1 MPNHA
6 HRATLSQGLG
16 LGVQAR
22 QGSSGLV
29 RALRGSSGPVRALQG
44 PLGLFGAL
52 RFGAVRGPSG
62 LFGALR
68 GLSGPVSLLGL
79 FGCLW
84 GSLRPSWVP
93 FFGLFVLLRA
103 FRSFRRPSGSFSI
116 FLGPF
121 RAHRRL
127 WGCPSGISRRCFWF
141 LCVFL

>member
-79 FGCLW
+79 FGPFGCLW
-84 GSLRPSWVP
+84 GSLRPSWAP
-93 FFGLFVLLRA
+93 FLGLFVLLRA
-103 FRSFRRPSGSFSI
+103 FRAFRRPSGSFSI
-116 FLGPF
+116 FSETF

-127 WGCPSGISRRCFWF
+127 WGCPSRIRSWEI
-141 LCVFL
+141 